1 MPSNQGLVTPAI
13 RKMLVVRTPCTNSRP
28 MIRISNQMLAD
39 MGFEIGMVIEV
50 SYDQDIIIIKKQTS

>member
-1 MPSNQGLVTPAI
+1 
-13 RKMLVVRTPCTNSRP
+13 